1 VRAEILSIRK
11 LHKNLSESLVI
22 LPRSIHPEMVFAYKR
37 YSGKTSL
44 KLIIE
49 FLKNFCYNNYRNQEE
64 VKSMTEY
71 RDWLVIFPNGGQIHF
86 DNKGIAMRNATRK
99 NGIVYECHLAE
110 NGSETLIH
118 IN

>member
-1 VRAEILSIRK
+1 
-11 LHKNLSESLVI
+11 
-22 LPRSIHPEMVFAYKR
+22 
-37 YSGKTSL
+37 
-44 KLIIE
+44 
-49 FLKNFCYNNYRNQEE
+49 
-64 VKSMTEY
+64 MTEY